1 MAIREAVRGGF
12 ADVMLADGTMLS
24 ELIDPERREVDLRVL
39 SDPLIYELEMERL
52 FTRTWIMVGHETE
65 VPEPGDF
72 VLRTIGDDVV
82 IVSRQDDWWSRGT

>member
-1 MAIREAVRGGF
+1 M
-12 ADVMLADGTMLS
+12 
-24 ELIDPERREVDLRVL
+24 L

-72 VLRTIGDDVV
+72 VLRTIGEDVV
-82 IVSRQDDWWSRGT
+82 IVSRQDDGWSRGT

>member
-72 VLRTIGDDVV
+72 VLRTIGEDVV
-82 IVSRQDDWWSRGT
+82 IVSRQDDGWSRGT